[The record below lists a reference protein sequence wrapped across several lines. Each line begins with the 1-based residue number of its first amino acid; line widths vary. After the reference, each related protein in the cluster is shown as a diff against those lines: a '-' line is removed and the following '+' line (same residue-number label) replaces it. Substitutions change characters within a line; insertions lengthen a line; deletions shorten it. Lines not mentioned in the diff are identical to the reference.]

1 MSARVPETSGGA
13 GRSGGLRRT
22 RLKNLRDRAEAFVV
36 HRFEWLAR
44 RLPVERS
51 VRLGELLGG
60 LLGKVDRRRRRVAVA
75 NLELAFG
82 DALDAAGR
90 ARIVDS
96 VYRHLGRFLFEYIA
110 LLERRELRPLSR
122 FIEIEGLEVAR
133 AALREHGAVIFVTL
147 HLGHWELLGGAVAEL
162 VTPLHAV
169 MKPLRNPYLNEQ
181 LVRLRSDFGMVSLA
195 KKNVVPALFRC
206 LREGK
211 SIALFSD
218 LDQKR
223 APLFAD
229 FFGVP
234 AATVATPALLALRAG
249 KPIVCGASWSTG
261 EPLRYRGILLPPIVA
276 RRDAD
281 PKEETLRITAEIN
294 RHCEAFVREH
304 PGQWNWIH
312 PRWKTRPESVTS
324 GADIARI

>member
-1 MSARVPETSGGA
+1 M
-13 GRSGGLRRT
+13 RRT

-36 HRFEWLAR
+36 RRFEWLAR

-51 VRLGELLGG
+51 VRLGELLGALVG
-60 LLGKVDRRRRRVAVA
+60 RLDRRRRRLGCA

-82 DALDAAGR
+82 DELDAAGR
-90 ARIVDS
+90 RRIVDA
-96 VYRHLGRFLFEYIA
+96 VYRHFGRFLFEYIA

-122 FIEIEGLEVAR
+122 FIEIEGIDASR
-133 AALREHGAVIFVTL
+133 AAIREHGAVIFVTF
-147 HLGHWELLGGAVAEL
+147 HLGHWELLGGAVSEL

-181 LVRLRSDFGMVSLA
+181 IVKLRADFGIVPLA
-195 KKNVVPALFRC
+195 KKNVVKTLFRC

-223 APLFAD
+223 GPVFAD

-234 AATVATPALLALRAG
+234 AATVATPALLALRTG
-249 KPIVCGASWSTG
+249 KPIVCGACWSTG
-261 EPLRYRGILLPPIVA
+261 EALRYRGRLLEPIVA

-294 RHCEAFVREH
+294 RRCEAFVREH

-312 PRWKTRPESVTS
+312 PRWKTRPETQEPGS
-324 GADIARI
+324 GDAQS